1 MQKAIHG
8 VVEISLEVDIED
20 VVTSESL
27 RHLSM
32 KPDKSIISFDMKFW
46 KIKSFVT

>member
-8 VVEISLEVDIED
+8 VPKISLEVDIKD

-27 RHLSM
+27 RHLAM
-32 KPDKSIISFDMKFW
+32 KPDKPIISFNMEFRKV
-46 KIKSFVT
+46 KSFTT